1 MRRGLSGFFWLTAYL
16 VVIFA
21 PLFFMLVRPIPSGRD
36 FVTELSIA
44 LGFVGLT
51 QMAVQFVLIARFK
64 RVTAPYGIDLILQY
78 HKQIAVVAILLILA
92 HPVLLMIQQPWR
104 LELLN
109 PLRGNWASRFAL
121 LSVLCLLLLWGL
133 SAFRKQIRMNYEAWR
148 LSHLFLSV
156 LALVSAQI
164 HVALAGLYTNTWWK
178 HALWIAMS
186 AFFVGVVV
194 WLRLIKPAQQRRQPW
209 RVTAVRP
216 ERGETHTL
224 ALEPVGHSGF
234 RFHPGQFAWIKVDA
248 SPYTIDEHPYSF
260 SSSSERGGQLEFGI
274 KELGDFSANIKN
286 VPVGATAYVDGPH
299 GAFSIDRYPATGYFF
314 FAGGVGITPFMSFLH
329 TMADRGDP
337 RPVLLF
343 YAGKTWEALTY
354 REEIE
359 RLRELLDLEVV
370 YVLEEPPED
379 WEPPKPRVRALG
391 AGTYVLEPPEEAHK
405 IEEGFV
411 TADILRRRL
420 PQESIHRE
428 AFICGPAPFM
438 DAVRDALLEVG
449 VDAEHIHME
458 QFDLV

>member
-178 HALWIAMS
+178 HALWILS
-186 AFFVGVVV
+186 
-194 WLRLIKPAQQRRQPW
+194 LI
-209 RVTAVRP
+209 
-216 ERGETHTL
+216 
-224 ALEPVGHSGF
+224 
-234 RFHPGQFAWIKVDA
+234 
-248 SPYTIDEHPYSF
+248 
-260 SSSSERGGQLEFGI
+260 
-274 KELGDFSANIKN
+274 
-286 VPVGATAYVDGPH
+286 
-299 GAFSIDRYPATGYFF
+299 
-314 FAGGVGITPFMSFLH
+314 
-329 TMADRGDP
+329 
-337 RPVLLF
+337 
-343 YAGKTWEALTY
+343 
-354 REEIE
+354 
-359 RLRELLDLEVV
+359 
-370 YVLEEPPED
+370 
-379 WEPPKPRVRALG
+379 
-391 AGTYVLEPPEEAHK
+391 
-405 IEEGFV
+405 
-411 TADILRRRL
+411 
-420 PQESIHRE
+420 
-428 AFICGPAPFM
+428 
-438 DAVRDALLEVG
+438 
-449 VDAEHIHME
+449 HI
-458 QFDLV
+458 